1 MKKLAAAVTSI
12 ALASSLFAGTA
23 LGAEL
28 KMIVKGKPLEF
39 ANGTPFVENGSSLMP
54 LRDLLIGLG
63 VQASDIAWDGA
74 TSTVTAKYG
83 DITVTLKVGEKAIY
97 KNGQKFKDLEV
108 AAKQVN
114 GRVYLPA
121 RAIAEAFGNKVGF
134 DPATNSVI
142 IEASGDATGGGGASG
157 STGGG
162 ATTTTVS
169 GAFETKGG
177 IQISL
182 PKTAV
187 PAGQIAGYVYDYDP
201 ATGTIT
207 LQLTDGTEKKLK
219 LVDATKLA
227 FGNGH
232 SYTGKQYKE
241 WFSAGVSIV
250 ASVNSDGSVKEMN
263 VGSVEIA
270 GTVEKLETSDV
281 DAVDASGNPM
291 KMTITNLY
299 VNVQG
304 TSILFSTP
312 EKLAPAPK
320 AGDNVTITGGISEQE
335 GGVFGQLLS
344 LKIN

>member
-12 ALASSLFAGTA
+12 AVAGSLFAGTA

-54 LRDLLIGLG
+54 LRDLLLGLG

-83 DITVTLKVGEKAIY
+83 DVTVTLKVGDKAIY

-134 DPATNSVI
+134 DPKTNSVI
-142 IEASGDATGGGGASG
+142 IEASGDAATSGGGGGG
-157 STGGG
+157 STAG
-162 ATTTTVS
+162 ATTVS
-169 GAFETKGG
+169 GSFETKGG
-177 IQISL
+177 IRISL

-207 LQLTDGTEKKLK
+207 LQLTDGTEKELK
-219 LVDATKLA
+219 LVDATKLV
-227 FGNGH
+227 FLNGH
-232 SYTGKQYKE
+232 THTGAEYKK
-241 WFSAGVSIV
+241 WFQSGSAIV
-250 ASVNSDGSVKEMN
+250 ASVNADGSVKEMKLAP
-263 VGSVEIA
+263 VEITGVVTEVA
-270 GTVEKLETSDV
+270 TETM
-281 DAVDASGNPM
+281 DAVDADG
-291 KMTITNLY
+291 KDIKLTFTDVFVD
-299 VNVQG
+299 VNGQVVR
-304 TSILFSTP
+304 FSTT
-312 EKLAPAPK
+312 ETLSATPK
-320 AGDNVTITGGISEQE
+320 VGDTVTVTGSVTEME
-335 GGVFGQLLS
+335 GMAAGQLIS
-344 LKIN
+344 LKIK